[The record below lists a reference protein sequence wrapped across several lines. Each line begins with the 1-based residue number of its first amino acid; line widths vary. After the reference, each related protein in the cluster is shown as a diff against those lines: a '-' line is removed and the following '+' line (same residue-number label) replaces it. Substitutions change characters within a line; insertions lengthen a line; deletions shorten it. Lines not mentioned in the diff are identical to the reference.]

1 MTMMIYLEQ
10 PISGGHSACPAG
22 RVAVVQHCI
31 VLTVACSS
39 LRCAVAT
46 LAHFPRARGAERD
59 GIKIAPLKGRAV
71 LFRNVRGG
79 VEDEASL
86 HEACPVLAGEKHVA
100 TLWLAQRK

>member
-1 MTMMIYLEQ
+1 MTMIIYLEQ
-10 PISGGHSACPAG
+10 PNSGGHSACPAG